1 MPKCAASQGLNRVFR
16 IGTAQISA
24 QRGQFT
30 PLTERSIVKKVHK
43 AKLRHLDDGIPPQE
57 LALSRLEKADTRPFP
72 TEIL

>member
-43 AKLRHLDDGIPPQE
+43 AKLGHLDDGNAPQE
-57 LALSRLEKADTRPFP
+57 PVSSEVEEVDTRASPRV
-72 TEIL
+72 IL